1 MNATN
6 FKGRYFEKL
15 IRHLQSLELI
25 YFDAGRGW
33 YIDQAIKE
41 NVESYINPKLERQ
54 IIKWDNNCFYRPIFY
69 HEAEINLYR
78 VLKELFPMHLVF
90 PNMDLK
96 L

>member
-1 MNATN
+1 KKTDSQHKKIIFTIYRFQGQEYVSNELLMNATN

-54 IIKWDNNCFYRPIFY
+54 IIKWDN
-69 HEAEINLYR
+69 
-78 VLKELFPMHLVF
+78 
-90 PNMDLK
+90 
-96 L
+96 